1 MHHDLARLRLAVRE
15 RRPAEPT
22 HRVLLVHG
30 NVSTSV
36 FFEELIAKLPVSWH
50 VVAPDLRG
58 FGDTEPK
65 PIDGTRGMRDFS
77 DDLAELCAALGWKD
91 GVHALGW
98 SVGGGVVMQL
108 AIDHPGL
115 VASLTLVAPVPP
127 RGFGGTHGPEA
138 EPNAPDCAGS
148 GGGTVSP
155 LFVAAIAQGDRGSE
169 VQSPRTIL
177 KTFLVNPERF
187 QLSPEQEEA
196 FLAAILTTR
205 TGADHYP
212 GDGVPSTGW
221 PGIAPGTRGIANAFS
236 AKYLDLRPFAD
247 LSPKPRVLWLRGDQ
261 DAIVGDA
268 SLFDLAQLGKL
279 GVVPGWPGEAVAPPQ
294 PMIAQTR
301 TLLDRYRSAG
311 GEVREVV
318 LEGAGH
324 TPFVEQPEAFLAAFV
339 PFVDG

>member
-1 MHHDLARLRLAVRE
+1 MHLDLARLRIAVRE
-15 RRPAEPT
+15 RRPARPS

-30 NVSTSV
+30 NVSTGV
-36 FFEELIAKLPVSWH
+36 FFEELMATLPDSWH

-58 FGDTEPK
+58 FGETEPK

-77 DDLAELCAALGWKD
+77 DDLAELCAALGWEKD
-91 GVHALGW
+91 VHALGW

-127 RGFGGTHGPEA
+127 RGFGGTHGPDG
-138 EPNAPDCAGS
+138 EPNAPDFAGS

-187 QLSPEQEEA
+187 QLSPAQEET
-196 FLAAILTTR
+196 FLAAILSTR

-221 PGIAPGTRGIANAFS
+221 PGVAPGTRGIANAFS
-236 AKYLDLRPFAD
+236 ARYLDLRPFAS
-247 LSPKPRVLWLRGDQ
+247 LAPKPRVLWLRGDK

-279 GVVPGWPGEAVAPPQ
+279 GVVPGWPGDAVAPPQ

-311 GEVREVV
+311 GDVREVV

-324 TPFVEQPEAFLAAFV
+324 TPFVEQPETFRAAFV
-339 PFVDG
+339 PFVEG